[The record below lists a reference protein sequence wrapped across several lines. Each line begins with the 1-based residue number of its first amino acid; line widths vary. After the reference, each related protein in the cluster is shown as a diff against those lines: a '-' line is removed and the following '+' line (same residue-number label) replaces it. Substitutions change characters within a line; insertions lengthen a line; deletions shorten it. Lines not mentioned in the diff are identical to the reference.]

1 LFAQNAFCAD
11 GLKEVL
17 TPYQR
22 EVNMRSSAR
31 QIKTTQY
38 FTLYTS
44 KNYREMN
51 PFINY
56 IEDSSGT
63 ILFVFN
69 PASQPQKPSVF
80 LVLGGGILFKKG
92 ANVTL
97 GPGVDTPRYQMSP
110 LRGLDEAV
118 EIQC

>member
-1 LFAQNAFCAD
+1 
-11 GLKEVL
+11 
-17 TPYQR
+17 
-22 EVNMRSSAR
+22 
-31 QIKTTQY
+31 
-38 FTLYTS
+38 
-44 KNYREMN
+44 MN

-80 LVLGGGILFKKG
+80 LVLGGGILSKKG

-110 LRGLDEAV
+110 LRGLDKAV